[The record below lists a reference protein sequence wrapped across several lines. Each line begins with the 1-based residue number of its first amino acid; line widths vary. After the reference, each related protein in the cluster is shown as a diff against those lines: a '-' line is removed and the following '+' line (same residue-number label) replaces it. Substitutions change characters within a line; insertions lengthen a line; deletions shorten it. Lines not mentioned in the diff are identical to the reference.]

1 MRCGVGHIFHDMRC
15 KPYGFYAQLFIQA
28 QYFQRFFHSPHP
40 VVHTRQDVRVPVGKT
55 LEYAAIFQRDAFS
68 ERPHN
73 DMKIL
78 FEILI

>member
-1 MRCGVGHIFHDMRC
+1 
-15 KPYGFYAQLFIQA
+15 
-28 QYFQRFFHSPHP
+28 
-40 VVHTRQDVRVPVGKT
+40 VPVGKT